1 MCDVPGTEP
10 SLDELF
16 GDAAIRLLMR
26 RDGVT
31 ESDVRALLCALKNA
45 RAVGLCETTRRRRD
59 ARGFGLP
66 GDCGVRVRTSLQPL

>member
-1 MCDVPGTEP
+1 MCDVQCTEP

-16 GDAAIRLLMR
+16 GEAAIRLLMR

-45 RAVGLCETTRRRRD
+45 RAVGLCETTHGRCD
-59 ARGFGLP
+59 A
-66 GDCGVRVRTSLQPL
+66 GVLAYQGVAESG

>member
-1 MCDVPGTEP
+1 MCDVQGTEP

-45 RAVGLCETTRRRRD
+45 RAVGLCETTW
-59 ARGFGLP
+59 AP
-66 GDCGVRVRTSLQPL
+66 

>member
-45 RAVGLCETTRRRRD
+45 RAVGLCETTHGRCD
-59 ARGFGLP
+59 AEVLAYQ
-66 GDCGVRVRTSLQPL
+66 GVAESG

>member
-1 MCDVPGTEP
+1 MCDARGTEP

-45 RAVGLCETTRRRRD
+45 RAVGLCETTWTPWRW
-59 ARGFGLP
+59 GFGLP
-66 GDCGVRVRTSLQPL
+66 GDCGVRVRTSPQPQ

>member
-1 MCDVPGTEP
+1 MCDVQCTEP

-45 RAVGLCETTRRRRD
+45 RAVGLCETTWRRD
-59 ARGFGLP
+59 AGVLAYP